1 MIWGRNLFLFHSSF
15 LAKMGSA
22 WLGNIATEKEQ
33 LAPHEYTTFPATV
46 CYNLYQLLLHHYEQN
61 A

>member
-1 MIWGRNLFLFHSSF
+1 
-15 LAKMGSA
+15 MGSA